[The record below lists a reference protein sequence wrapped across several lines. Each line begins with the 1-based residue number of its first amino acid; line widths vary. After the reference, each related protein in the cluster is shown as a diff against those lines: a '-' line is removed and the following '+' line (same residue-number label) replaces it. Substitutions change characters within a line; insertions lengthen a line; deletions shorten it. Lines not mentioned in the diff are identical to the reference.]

1 MMSEHD
7 HKHTLDTL
15 RSAYASILRKGF
27 VARVTI
33 SAGLFLFVLLALIY
47 AEQSLYLPVAVKTVV
62 LLSGVVLAGFGG
74 FVWSRYLTRINFTRF
89 YREFCRVYD
98 HEGLQNAIDLLHEE
112 GQSGSRLYKL
122 AVQRNLDKA
131 AEENWES
138 DLNHYLTTHPNRRA
152 WMGSIAMIAAALIM
166 IAGIAN
172 TNSDAIKR
180 SLTFW
185 AEFEK
190 PNPFNYAIAP
200 GNITLEHGSA
210 FVPEVEFSGNLPGDL
225 LLAIK
230 SDIESEYRFR
240 PMRSTGEGVFQAQP
254 VELTNNSSYY
264 IKMDGFRSEVF
275 AVDVQLRPR
284 FEELS
289 VTVQPPAYTRLSA
302 ERVSYPFARVR
313 AYRGSEITISGL
325 TNKEVNE
332 LIIKKGGAENPA
344 EISDGKEFTFSFIAT
359 TDDTISFQLTDQDNL
374 TNRNPF
380 RFGVQ
385 VLPDEP
391 PVVIIREPAGD
402 KSIANPQRLDVF
414 YQASDDFGLTRARL
428 EWELLRAF
436 TDSPETGTQNL
447 SVPRSGVIEFYEW
460 MIKDLNMNPRD
471 VLTFRIR
478 VWDND
483 GYSGA
488 KQGVSQNIR
497 ITVPSMSAFFDE
509 LDSQERDVQSTFD
522 EVSESYKE
530 IEQEFENLMDQLRQ
544 NPEAGWQEQQALDE
558 IIEKQEQMEEVV
570 RKLNEQ
576 FEEVR
581 REMEESNMISNE
593 TRQAYR
599 ELQKLMEELDDPEI
613 RRAME
618 ELRRAMEQMNPQ
630 ELQRA
635 LDNMQFNEEVYRER
649 LERTLELFK
658 AMKLNSDLERL
669 ASRFDDMAERLDEV
683 SANEETNLDR
693 NREELESIQED
704 AESLGNQLENLDS
717 NPPKR
722 SEEEVRNLKEQT
734 EAALADIQEKLEEMK
749 QQAEQEKG
757 EGGESPSE
765 GLRDQQQQMSQQMR
779 RQAMELRESMMDMMR
794 QQMQVNLLALQ
805 RSLYSL
811 IELSEVQ
818 EELTVESG
826 RTPTQNQGYVELAR
840 LQQNV
845 RSQFTQV
852 ADSIFSISAQIPGV
866 PNNINR
872 KKVEVERVLERS
884 RNQMAEREQRGSS
897 IASRES
903 LGGINELASMI
914 ANLID
919 QLLDQQGGGGGGMSM
934 EQMMEQMQE
943 MGQDQQMLNQQIQD
957 MLNDIQGE
965 RLTQEQSDRLE
976 QLARQQ
982 NEIRRRLQELQ
993 RSGALEQGDRALSEM
1008 ERMIREMEDAIN
1020 DMRGGMTDPI
1030 MVERQQNILSR
1041 MLQAEQALQE
1051 RGEDEEREGQRPVDF
1066 DRAIPPDI
1074 TLEELRRE
1082 IRSRLQDPNYTRFRD
1097 DYQRLIE
1104 RYFEMLRRVE
1114 DREIL

>member
-1 MMSEHD
+1 MSEHD

-27 VARVTI
+27 VARIAI
-33 SAGLFLFVLLALIY
+33 SAGLFLFVLLGLIF
-47 AEQSLYLPVAVKTVV
+47 AEQSLYLPVAVKTIV
-62 LLSGVVLAGFGG
+62 LLSGLVLAGFGG
-74 FVWSRYLTRINFTRF
+74 LLWSRYLTRFNFTRF
-89 YREFCRVYD
+89 YREFCRVYN

-122 AVQRNLDKA
+122 AVERNLEKA
-131 AEENWES
+131 ELENWKT
-138 DLNHYLTTHPNRRA
+138 DLEHYQTTHQNRRA
-152 WMGSIAMIAAALIM
+152 WMGSLALIAAALIM
-166 IAGIAN
+166 MTGIAN
-172 TNSDAIKR
+172 KDSDAMKR
-180 SLTFW
+180 SVTFW
-185 AEFEK
+185 VEYEK
-190 PNPFNYAIAP
+190 PNPFNFVISPA
-200 GNITLEHGSA
+200 NITLEHGTSFTPQA
-210 FVPEVEFSGNLPGDL
+210 EFSGSVPGEL

-230 SDIESEYRFR
+230 SDIETEYRYR
-240 PMRSTGEGVFQAQP
+240 PMRRTGEGLYQAQP

-264 IKMDGFRSEVF
+264 VKMDEFRSEVF
-275 AVDVQLRPR
+275 TVDVQLRPR

-289 VTVQPPAYTRLSA
+289 VTIRPPVYTRLPA
-302 ERVSYPFARVR
+302 EVASYPFARVR
-313 AYRGSEITISGL
+313 AIRGSEITMAGV

-332 LIIKKGGAENPA
+332 LTIMKSGKGDTA
-344 EISDGKEFTFSFIAT
+344 EIMDGKQFEYSFTAV
-359 TDDTISFQLTDQDNL
+359 TDDTISFQLTDNDHL

-380 RFGVQ
+380 QFGLQ
-385 VLPDEP
+385 VVPDES

-402 KSIANPQRLDVF
+402 KSVPNPQRIDIF

-428 EWELLRAF
+428 DWELLRAF
-436 TDSPETGTQNL
+436 TDEPVTGTENL
-447 SVPRSGVIEFYEW
+447 AVPRSGVTEFYEW
-460 MIKDLNMNPRD
+460 MTDDLKMNPRD

-509 LDSQERDVQSTFD
+509 LDSQEREVESTFD
-522 EVSESYKE
+522 EVSDNYKE
-530 IEQEFENLMDQLRQ
+530 IEQEFENLMDQLRE
-544 NPEAGWQEQQALDE
+544 NPEPGWQEQQALDE
-558 IIEKQEQMEEVV
+558 IIEKQEQMDEVV

-599 ELQKLMEELDDPEI
+599 ELQQLMEELDDPEI

-618 ELRRAMEQMNPQ
+618 ELRRAMEEMNPQ

-658 AMKLNSDLERL
+658 SMKLNSDLERL
-669 ASRFDDMAERLDEV
+669 ASRFDDMAEQLNEV
-683 SANEETNLDR
+683 SSDEDANLER
-693 NREELESIQED
+693 NRQEMEALQQD
-704 AESLGNQLENLDS
+704 AEALGNQLENLDR

-734 EAALADIQEKLEEMK
+734 EQALEQMQQRLEEMK
-749 QQAEQEKG
+749 QQAEQEQG
-757 EGGESPSE
+757 EGGEKPSDN
-765 GLRDQQQQMSQQMR
+765 LRDQQQQMSEQMQQQSQQLR
-779 RQAMELRESMMDMMR
+779 SAMVDMMR

-818 EELTVESG
+818 EELTIESG
-826 RTPTQNQGYVELAR
+826 RTPTQNQGYVDLAR
-840 LQQNV
+840 QQQNV
-845 RSQFTQV
+845 RAQFSHV
-852 ADSIFSISAQIPGV
+852 ADSIFSISAQLPGV
-866 PNNINR
+866 PNTINR

-884 RNQMAEREQRGSS
+884 RNQMAERDQRTSS

-914 ANLID
+914 ANIID
-919 QLLDQQGGGGGGMSM
+919 QLLDPQGNGGGGMSM
-934 EQMMEQMQE
+934 QQMMEQMQE
-943 MGQDQQMLNQQIQD
+943 MGQDQQMLNQQIQE

-965 RLTQEQSDRLE
+965 RLSQEQSDRLD

-1020 DMRGGMTDPI
+1020 DLRGGMTDPI
-1030 MVERQQNILSR
+1030 MIQRQQNILSR
-1041 MLQAEQALQE
+1041 MLEAEQALQE

-1104 RYFEMLRRVE
+1104 RYFEMLRRVDE
-1114 DREIL
+1114 REIQ